1 MVDPTGRQP
10 NLRPSHLDLVTEALH
25 MGAWKASQRST
36 RSIMAKLIQFSDAS
50 RDSLER
56 GVNALADA
64 VRVTIGP
71 KGRNVVLEKKFGS
84 PDIVNDGVTIAKEIE
99 LSDPFEN
106 LGAKLM
112 QQVASKT
119 KDTAGDGTT
128 TATVLAQAMVREGLR
143 NVAAGSNPVELR
155 RGMELAVNRAVQGI
169 ATRSTPVQG
178 AAIRQVA
185 TVSSGNDEE
194 VGRMIAEAMDRVS
207 TDGVITVEESKSLA
221 TEVEI
226 TEGMAIDRGYSS
238 PYFITDQERREC
250 SFDHPLL
257 LLTDRKIN
265 SVTDLVPVLEAV
277 SRSGRPLVIIAEEVE
292 GEALATLVV
301 NKTRGVLQ
309 VAAVKAP
316 GFGERRKAMLQDIA
330 VLTGGTVISEDR
342 AMGLAKAT
350 LEDLGQAERITISK
364 DETTILAK
372 EDRKAAIDQRI
383 ASIKR
388 ELNVTESEYDRE
400 KLSERIAKLA
410 GGVAVIR
417 VGAPTETELRNRKL
431 RIEDALNATR
441 AAVEEG
447 IIPGG
452 GTVLLALAD
461 DLDTLIATL
470 SGDQITGVRLIQAAL
485 KEPVRQIASN
495 AGANGDVV
503 VEQIRREGKG
513 FNAQTGTYEDLL
525 AAGIL
530 DPAKVVRLALQDA
543 VSIASLILTTEAVIA
558 DRPEPAGAVPAGD
571 GMGGMGGMGMP
582 GMM

>member
-1 MVDPTGRQP
+1 
-10 NLRPSHLDLVTEALH
+10 
-25 MGAWKASQRST
+25 
-36 RSIMAKLIQFSDAS
+36 MAKLIQFSDAS

-56 GVNALADA
+56 GVNALAEA

-71 KGRNVVLEKKFGS
+71 KGRNVVLEKKFGA

-99 LSDPFEN
+99 LEDPFEN

-143 NVAAGSNPVELR
+143 NVAAGCNPIELR
-155 RGMELAVNRAVQGI
+155 RGMELAVARAVEGI
-169 ATRSTPVQG
+169 ARRSTHVEG
-178 AAIRQVA
+178 EGIRQVA
-185 TVSSGNDEE
+185 TVSAGNDEE
-194 VGRMIAEAMDRVS
+194 VGRMIASAMEKVS
-207 TDGVITVEESKSLA
+207 TDGVITVEESKSLT
-221 TEVEI
+221 TEVEV
-226 TEGMAIDRGYSS
+226 TEGMAFDRGYSS
-238 PYFITDQERREC
+238 PYFITDQDRREC
-250 SFDHPLL
+250 VFERPFL

-265 SVTDLVPVLEAV
+265 SVQDLVPVLEAV
-277 SRSGRPLVIIAEEVE
+277 SRSGRPVVILAEEVE

-309 VAAVKAP
+309 AAAVRAP
-316 GFGERRKAMLQDIA
+316 GFGDRRKAMLEDIA

-342 AMGLAKAT
+342 AMSLAKVN
-350 LEDLGQAERITISK
+350 LEDLGQAERITIGK
-364 DETTILAK
+364 DQTTILAQQ
-372 EDRKAAIDQRI
+372 DRRPAIAQRI
-383 ASIKR
+383 ATIRR
-388 ELNVTESEYDRE
+388 ELDNTDSSYDRE

-410 GGVAVIR
+410 GGVAVIK

-452 GTVLLALAD
+452 GTVLLDLAD
-461 DLDTLIATL
+461 DLEELACSL
-470 SGDQITGVRLIQAAL
+470 QGDRITGVRLIQKAL
-485 KEPVRQIASN
+485 KEPLRQIASN

-503 VEQIRREGKG
+503 LAEIRRQRKG
-513 FNAQTGTYEDLL
+513 FNALTGAYEDLL
-525 AAGIL
+525 DAGIL

-543 VSIASLILTTEAVIA
+543 VSIASLILTTEVIIA
-558 DRPEPAGAVPAGD
+558 DRPEPPSAPGGGD
-571 GMGGMGGMGMP
+571 GMGGMGGGMGMPGMGGMGGMGMP
-582 GMM
+582 GMGMM

>member
-1 MVDPTGRQP
+1 
-10 NLRPSHLDLVTEALH
+10 
-25 MGAWKASQRST
+25 
-36 RSIMAKLIQFSDAS
+36 MAF
-50 RDSLER
+50 
-56 GVNALADA
+56 
-64 VRVTIGP
+64 
-71 KGRNVVLEKKFGS
+71 
-84 PDIVNDGVTIAKEIE
+84 
-99 LSDPFEN
+99 
-106 LGAKLM
+106 
-112 QQVASKT
+112 
-119 KDTAGDGTT
+119 
-128 TATVLAQAMVREGLR
+128 
-143 NVAAGSNPVELR
+143 
-155 RGMELAVNRAVQGI
+155 
-169 ATRSTPVQG
+169 
-178 AAIRQVA
+178 
-185 TVSSGNDEE
+185 
-194 VGRMIAEAMDRVS
+194 
-207 TDGVITVEESKSLA
+207 
-221 TEVEI
+221 
-226 TEGMAIDRGYSS
+226 DRGYSS

-250 SFDHPLL
+250 SFDHPFI
-257 LLTDRKIN
+257 LLTDRKIS

-277 SRSGRPLVIIAEEVE
+277 SRSGRPLVIIAEDVD

-350 LEDLGQAERITISK
+350 LEDLGQAERITIGK
-364 DETTILAK
+364 DVTTILAR
-372 EDRKAAIDQRI
+372 EDRKPAIDQRI
-383 ASIKR
+383 ASVKR
-388 ELNVTESEYDRE
+388 ELEVTESEYDRE
-400 KLSERIAKLA
+400 KLAERIAKLA

-461 DLDTLIATL
+461 DLEGLLATL

-503 VEQIRREGKG
+503 VEKIRREGKG
-513 FNAQTGTYEDLL
+513 FNALTGTYEDLL
-525 AAGIL
+525 STGIL

-543 VSIASLILTTEAVIA
+543 VSIASLILTTEAIIA
-558 DRPEPAGAVPAGD
+558 DRPEPASAPSAGD
-571 GMGGMGGMGMP
+571 GMGGMGCMGGMGGMGMP